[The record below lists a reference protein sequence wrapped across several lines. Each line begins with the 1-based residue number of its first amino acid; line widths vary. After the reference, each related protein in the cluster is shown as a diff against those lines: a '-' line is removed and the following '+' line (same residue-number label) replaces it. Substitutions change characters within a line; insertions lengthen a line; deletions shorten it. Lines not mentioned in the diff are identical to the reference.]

1 MPCSPFAVGST
12 IGGQLGGSIG
22 GSAPSP
28 FTAFNTYYNNAM
40 TSYNNT
46 IAGYNSLAQQQAGA
60 IAPITQGYSN
70 LYNQVL
76 GTICGIQQS
85 QLQAVQCQF
94 TKASAQSQQQL
105 IGAGLGNSTVLQS
118 AQRGNVAQEAQA
130 QTQVQDQFAQLKA
143 AYQSQL
149 GLAGLNWQQQVLA
162 QQTALGV
169 QQLKCMMIPLPNPA
183 GFANQ
188 YAAMTANRPTSST
201 GPMGGGAGGVQGLG
215 SGGFRGRSGGA
226 CLSCLG
232 GGGGGAMYSGYCSPY
247 SGRGGQ
253 QQCNGFLSQLY
264 QQAPGLSAYGSSPC

>member
-1 MPCSPFAVGST
+1 MPGSPFAAGST
-12 IGGQLGGSIG
+12 ISGQLGGSVGICT
-22 GSAPSP
+22 PSP
-28 FTAFNTYYNNAM
+28 FTAFNTYYQDAM

-46 IAGYNSLAQQQAGA
+46 ISGYNKLAQQQSCA
-60 IAPITQGYSN
+60 IAPITQGYTN

-94 TKASAQSQQQL
+94 TKASGQTQQQL
-105 IGAGLGNSTVLQS
+105 IGSGLGNSTVLQS
-118 AQRGNVAQEAQA
+118 AQRGNVAQEAQS

-149 GLAGLNWQQQVLA
+149 GLAGLNWQQQALA

-183 GFANQ
+183 GFYNQ
-188 YAAMTANRPTSST
+188 FAAMTGQKPVNTV
-201 GPMGGGAGGVQGLG
+201 GPMGGGAGGVGALG

-226 CLSCLG
+226 CVGMGGYGGGGTTMYSGYCG
-232 GGGGGAMYSGYCSPY
+232 GGGGGNYTSVGGNFGCGGGYCSSGGGY
-247 SGRGGQ
+247 S
-253 QQCNGFLSQLY
+253 
-264 QQAPGLSAYGSSPC
+264 